1 MYGVI
6 NEELIVWPVSFIPNL
21 NMYIWTIVINNVVSS
36 EGLKIMILIPVIGV
50 DWEDNGVTN
59 IFEAQDD
66 VLGFIAVFEAR

>member
-50 DWEDNGVTN
+50 DWEDNGVTH

-66 VLGFIAVFEAR
+66 VLGFIEVFEAR